1 MRIVTEK
8 DSSLQLTRHVFCN
21 SIENEIDTIKK
32 LVNSANTIKFCIWLE
47 WEGS

>member
-8 DSSLQLTRHVFCN
+8 DLSLFIAIDAPRFCN

-32 LVNSANTIKFCIWLE
+32 LVNSANTI
-47 WEGS
+47 